1 LQIFQVF
8 GYSITEDILKK
19 AFQSF
24 GNVVNISMEIE
35 KKYYP
40 LYKPIV

>member
-1 LQIFQVF
+1 VF
-8 GYSITEDILKK
+8 GYSIRPTEESLKK

-35 KKYYP
+35 KK
-40 LYKPIV
+40 